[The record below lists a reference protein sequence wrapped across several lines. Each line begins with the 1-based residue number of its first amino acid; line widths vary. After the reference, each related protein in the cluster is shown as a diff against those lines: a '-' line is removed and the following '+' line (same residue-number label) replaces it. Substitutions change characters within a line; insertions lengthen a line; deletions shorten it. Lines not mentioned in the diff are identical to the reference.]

1 MHFLHYK
8 YCVIYCFYKHLSPV
22 CSKDMMSLA
31 VIFLLAFSCCKGSQY
46 QGYWVIFNFLKVI
59 PSTNFLGN
67 SVQQSAILSSSYS
80 SYSSLSIHDAGDDAN
95 PRLHWFLLFIGTI
108 SEVKTLL
115 YSGDCHPPLRPLSP
129 SAGSWTWSSL
139 ASPQPQRR
147 THGCRGCGPGCVAH
161 CSCPEMAGV
170 RWPEMRDQA
179 QSVTTLIT
187 NIVRWAMAMGLPAEE
202 VLRIGAH
209 PLRNHKWIRILFN
222 FCLNYIPCV

>member
-1 MHFLHYK
+1 
-8 YCVIYCFYKHLSPV
+8 
-22 CSKDMMSLA
+22 MSLA

-115 YSGDCHPPLRPLSP
+115 YSGDCHPPLRSPSP

-147 THGCRGCGPGCVAH
+147 TQGCRGCGPGCVAH

-209 PLRNHKWIRILFN
+209 PLRNHKWIRILFI
-222 FCLNYIPCV
+222 FCLKLQLIVI